1 MVEPHIKREHGDC
14 NCEKFRSLKLNFEGK
29 NPYLG
34 LDPKEYKL
42 SYFIGLAWLEEN
54 KSYLVVLPKIK
65 NLDYIKMFIHC
76 LNHPE
81 ISTHLKKIYH
91 IDFEKPSISTNTDVV
106 DLTPFMIT
114 HFLSVIEKIVKQG
127 LKSNYIL
134 KEENL
139 NSKIKGKVIFS
150 QQIKKNIVTKRN
162 DRAFCRFQ
170 EYSTNCLEN
179 RLLKKALLFTQ
190 RYITKHLNNY
200 KILSQKI
207 NHFLSIF
214 ENISDEISISEIK
227 RIKINSLYKEYTEAI
242 DLAKQILRYFGY
254 SYKKTD
260 KDKSAERKIPPFYID
275 MSILFELYVYSL
287 LNDCYGDEIAYH
299 SRGKSGET
307 DFLKKDEKLILDT
320 KYKKI
325 YDDSQNKQYKIENI
339 RQLSGYA
346 RDEDVLKKLGILN
359 YDTVVDCVI
368 IYPAKDKEANFKD
381 KKTLKEEAI
390 KGFTKFYKCGIKLPI
405 R

>member
-1 MVEPHIKREHGDC
+1 MAEQHIECKPKYEHDK
-14 NCEKFRSLKLNFEGK
+14 CEDFRSLNLKFEGK

-34 LDPKEYKL
+34 LDPKEYRL

-54 KSYLVVLPKIK
+54 KSYLAVLPKIE
-65 NLDYIKMFIHC
+65 NLDYIKMFVRC
-76 LNHPE
+76 LYHPK
-81 ISTHLKKIYH
+81 ISVHLKKIYH
-91 IDFEKPSISTNTDVV
+91 IDFEKPSISTDINVA
-106 DLTPFMIT
+106 DLTPFMII

-162 DRAFCRFQ
+162 DRVFCRFQ

-179 RLLKKALLFTQ
+179 RLFKKALLFTQ

-200 KILSQKI
+200 KILSQKT

-214 ENISDEISISEIK
+214 ENISNEISISEIK

-242 DLAKQILRYFGY
+242 DLAKQILRYFSY
-254 SYKKTD
+254 SYKETD

-287 LNDCYGDEIAYH
+287 LNNCYGDEITYH

-307 DFLKKDEKLILDT
+307 DFLKKNEKLIIDT

-325 YDDSQNKQYKIENI
+325 YDGGEYKTEDI

-346 RDEDVLKKLGILN
+346 RDDGILRKLGIFR
-359 YDTVVDCVI
+359 DDIVVDCVI
-368 IYPAKDKEANFKD
+368 IYPAKEKEENFKNR
-381 KKTLKEEAI
+381 KLKEEAI
-390 KGFTKFYKCGIKLPI
+390 EGFTKFYKCGIKLPL